1 VCAIDDT
8 EGNKRE
14 ADMRRFMA
22 TLSLVVLTTFVASP
36 SWAQQ
41 PPPTPIIQ
49 DGVTVEARSNPE
61 EKPVLDKKFWTVAI
75 ALNAAQVMDTKS
87 TFDVFAR
94 CNKCY
99 EANPYA
105 RPFVNRGPAVA
116 FTAGQAFDIGLM
128 YTAAKMKGSKHPVFR
143 NIWWVIPVSMTI
155 GHLAAYQ
162 HNIHV
167 AR

>member
-1 VCAIDDT
+1 
-8 EGNKRE
+8 
-14 ADMRRFMA
+14 MRRFMA
-22 TLSLVVLTTFVASP
+22 TISFVIFATMLATP

-41 PPPTPIIQ
+41 PPATQ
-49 DGVTVEARSNPE
+49 DGVTVETRSNAE
-61 EKPVLDKKFWTVAI
+61 EKGVLDKKFWTVAI
-75 ALNAAQVMDTKS
+75 ALNVSMIMDTKS

-116 FTAGQAFDIGLM
+116 FTAGEAFDIGLL
-128 YTAAKMKGSKHPVFR
+128 YTAAKMKGSNHPVFR
-143 NIWWVIPVSMTI
+143 KIWWVIPLSMTA

-162 HNIHV
+162 HNINV

>member
-1 VCAIDDT
+1 
-8 EGNKRE
+8 
-14 ADMRRFMA
+14 MRRLMA
-22 TLSLVVLTTFVASP
+22 TFSFVVITTLVANP

-41 PPPTPIIQ
+41 PVNQ
-49 DGVTVEARSNPE
+49 DGVTVESRSNPE
-61 EKPVLDKKFWTVAI
+61 EKKTLDKKFWTVAI
-75 ALNAAQVMDTKS
+75 ALNVSMAMDTKS
-87 TFDVFAR
+87 TFDVFER

-105 RPFVNRGPAVA
+105 RPFVNRGPVVA

-128 YTAAKMKGSKHPVFR
+128 YTSALMKGSKHPAFR
-143 NIWWVIPVSMTI
+143 KIWWVIPVSMTV